1 MDNEETEVPLPQVTT
16 PEKARKL
23 TAPVDD
29 IVVSKGY
36 FGNPNLKRVGE
47 PVDWTPE
54 RVQEYIKCSQDPIYF
69 IETYMKIV
77 NVDDGLVNF
86 ELYDYQK
93 EMVRSMADNRMSII
107 ATARQAGKSTTT
119 CGFILWYTLFNKEK
133 TVALLANKGDTARE
147 ILGRI
152 QNAYQYLPKWLQQGI
167 VEWNKGSHL
176 LENGSRVLAGSTS
189 SDNVRGYSINLLF
202 IDEAAFID
210 NWDEFFTS
218 VFPTISSGKT
228 TKIVLVST
236 PNGLNHFHKLWAE
249 TGIQEDGTINPKAKH
264 NDYNP
269 TRVMWFDV
277 PGRDE
282 KWKEDV
288 LRGMSNDIE
297 KFAQEYCVSFLGSSS
312 TLISGA
318 ALKAMTHKLPI
329 YQHEGLYKYFDPVP
343 GNRYVTTIDCSR
355 GKGLDYSAFNI
366 IDVSSMPYQQ
376 VCVFRNNVMAP
387 PDYAKMVLSVMKSY
401 NNSVCLVELND
412 LGEELARIL
421 WEEYEYEGLLF
432 TENAGRAGKRICSG
446 FGGGGV
452 DMGLRTTNPVKGTGC
467 AMLKLMIEQQQLR
480 IHDYE
485 SIHELSTFSLKG
497 KQYQAEPGKHD
508 DLVMGLVF
516 FAWMTQQPFFKEY
529 TDINT
534 LMRLREKTDEEL
546 ESDLTPF
553 GFMDD
558 HSGLEDDVIDAPPGW
573 NWMGTW

>member
-1 MDNEETEVPLPQVTT
+1 MSNEHPVM
-16 PEKARKL
+16 KL

-29 IVVSKGY
+29 IIVSKGY

-47 PVDWTPE
+47 EVEWTPE

-77 NVDDGLVNF
+77 NVDHGLVNF
-86 ELYDYQK
+86 KLYDYQK
-93 EMVRSMADNRMSII
+93 EMVKSMADNRMSII
-107 ATARQAGKSTTT
+107 ATARQAGKSTVT
-119 CGFILWYTLFNKEK
+119 CGFILWYTLFNKDK
-133 TVALLANKGDTARE
+133 TVGLLANKGDTARQ

-167 VEWNKGSHL
+167 VEWNKGSHV
-176 LENGSRVLAGSTS
+176 LENGSLVLAGSTS
-189 SDNVRGYSINLLF
+189 SDNVRGYTFNMIF

-236 PNGLNHFHKLWAE
+236 PNGLNHFHKLWVE
-249 TGIQEDGTINPKAKH
+249 TGIQEDGSINEAVRE

-269 TRVMWFDV
+269 IRVHWTEV
-277 PGRDE
+277 PERDE
-282 KWKEDV
+282 KWKDAV
-288 LRGMSNDIE
+288 LRGMSNNIE
-297 KFAQEYCVSFLGSSS
+297 KFNQEYCVSFIGSSS
-312 TLISGA
+312 TLISGSV
-318 ALKAMTHKLPI
+318 LSTLVHRQPI
-329 YQHEGLYKYFDPVP
+329 YQFEGLTKYAEPDMTH
-343 GNRYVTTIDCSR
+343 RYVATIDCSR
-355 GKGLDYSAFNI
+355 GKGLDYSAFNV
-366 IDVSSMPYQQ
+366 IDVTTMPYQQ

-387 PDYAKMVLSVMKSY
+387 PDYAKLILATLQSY
-401 NNSVCLVELND
+401 NSAVCLVELND

-467 AMLKLMIEQQQLR
+467 ATLKLLIEQRQL
-480 IHDYE
+480 IINDHDT
-485 SIHELSTFSLKG
+485 IGELSTFSLKG

-516 FAWMTQQPFFKEY
+516 FAWMTNQMFFKEY

-534 LMRLREKTDEEL
+534 LLRLREKTDEEL

-553 GFMDD
+553 GFVDF
-558 HSGLEDDVIDAPPGW
+558 HQAPEEEEEAPPGW